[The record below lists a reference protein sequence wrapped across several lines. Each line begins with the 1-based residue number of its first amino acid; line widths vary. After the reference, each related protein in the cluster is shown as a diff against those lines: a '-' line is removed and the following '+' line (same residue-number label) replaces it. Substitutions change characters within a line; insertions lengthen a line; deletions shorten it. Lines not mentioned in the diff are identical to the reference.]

1 MRDYELWHRQYDD
14 PASDLSWR
22 LRTVQ
27 GYIRD
32 ALDRHPG
39 PIRIL
44 SSCSGDGRD
53 VLEVLAQRTDSERV
67 HLVLVDAHPEIA
79 NRAHRSAAAVA
90 SHVEVRTM
98 DAGMTDA
105 YLGAVPAELVLLVG
119 ILGDISDGDLAR
131 TIFYAPALCQ
141 PAATLLWSRARARG
155 DLNDMLRARFAA
167 AGFTELDYATLDT
180 GTWPAVGVVRYD
192 GPPVPLPTG
201 QQLFTFRR

>member
-14 PASDLSWR
+14 PSSDLSWR

-67 HLVLVDAHPEIA
+67 HAVLVEAHPKIA
-79 NRAHRSAAAVA
+79 DRARRSAAAIA
-90 SHVEVRTM
+90 SHVEVRTL
-98 DAGMTDA
+98 DAGVTDA
-105 YLGAVPAELVLLVG
+105 YLGAVPAEVVLLVG
-119 ILGDISDGDLAR
+119 ILGNISDDDLAR
-131 TIFYAPALCQ
+131 TIVHAPALCQ
-141 PAATLLWSRARARG
+141 PAATLLWTRARARG
-155 DLNDMLRARFAA
+155 DFNDMVRARFAA
-167 AGFTELDYATLDT
+167 AGFTELDYATMDT